1 MWLFNYLKF
10 VVMAGLFLIFVIV
23 VALVD
28 MMSAYVDSM
37 ISNNRLK
44 NNNLSND

>member
-1 MWLFNYLKF
+1 
-10 VVMAGLFLIFVIV
+10 MAGLFLIFVIV